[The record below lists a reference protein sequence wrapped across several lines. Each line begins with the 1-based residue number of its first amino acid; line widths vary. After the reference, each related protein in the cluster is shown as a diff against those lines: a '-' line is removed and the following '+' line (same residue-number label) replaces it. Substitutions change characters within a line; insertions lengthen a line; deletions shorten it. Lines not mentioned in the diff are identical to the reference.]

1 MIHVIDSVLIPLDAK
16 LTPREAARSVIELA
30 IRRGVPLFNAGQSS
44 ACAAIYEVAIESLLH
59 TNTLSDNNRSV
70 LRNALSEIRNDDED
84 SQQKAWTLR
93 RALDLVYESLSK
105 D

>member
-1 MIHVIDSVLIPLDAK
+1 
-16 LTPREAARSVIELA
+16 VIELA

-44 ACAAIYEVAIESLLH
+44 ACAAIYEVAIESLLKSH

-93 RALDLVYESLSK
+93 RALDVVYESLSK